1 MHTSHKNNEEDLDA
15 LWRSIGRLDIN
26 PGAEAAKE
34 HLTAG
39 RPVYGHEDGLATDEV
54 LKEYPDGR
62 KEVVRFERGTR
73 KEIFVRGWE

>member
-1 MHTSHKNNEEDLDA
+1 MSTLHEMEEDLDA
-15 LWRSIGRLDIN
+15 LWRSIGRLDVN

-39 RPVYGHEDGLATDEV
+39 RPVYGHEEGLALDEV

-62 KEVVRFERGTR
+62 KEVVRFEQGTR
-73 KEIFVRGWE
+73 KEIFVRDWA